1 MTVDPDR
8 TRGRNTRRTHT
19 NERPIGEW
27 NDYEIIVDG
36 PRVTLIVND
45 EVLNEA
51 TDVEVIPGKICLQSE
66 GAEIQF
72 RNIRLAEI
80 K

>member
-1 MTVDPDR
+1 DPER
-8 TRGRNTRRTHT
+8 TSGRNTRRTHT

-36 PRVTLIVND
+36 GRLALIVNG

-51 TDVEVIPGKICLQSE
+51 WDVEEVAGKICLQSE
-66 GAEIQF
+66 GAPIHF
-72 RNIRLAEI
+72 RRVRLAEI
-80 K
+80 R